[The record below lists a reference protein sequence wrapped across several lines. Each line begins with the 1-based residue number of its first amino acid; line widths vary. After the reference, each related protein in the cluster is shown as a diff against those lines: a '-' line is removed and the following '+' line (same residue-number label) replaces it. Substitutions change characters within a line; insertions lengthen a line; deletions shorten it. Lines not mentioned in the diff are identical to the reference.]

1 MRTDFSAQG
10 SRHPALLFAISIAAI
25 ECIGLIV
32 YGVSIAM
39 SASANGSSGAQGSD
53 VSPAVLLLI
62 FILFGALVGL
72 VVRSLWRGK
81 GSART
86 AYLVTQGF
94 GLVIA
99 QTLISGSEPFEK
111 FVGWALIIGAV
122 GGAVAILTPA
132 ASRGLNL
139 TR

>member
-1 MRTDFSAQG
+1 MPISNRP
-10 SRHPALLFAISIAAI
+10 PALLFAIAVAAL
-25 ECIGLIV
+25 ECIGLFG
-32 YGVSIAM
+32 YGISIAI
-39 SASANGSSGAQGSD
+39 SAANEGSSGTTGSE
-53 VSPAVLLLI
+53 VSPVSLLVI
-62 FILFGALVGL
+62 FALFGVLIAL
-72 VVRSLWRGK
+72 VVRALWRGK

-99 QTLISGSEPFEK
+99 QALISGSETFE
-111 FVGWALIIGAV
+111 VIAGWTLAGASLA
-122 GGAVAILTPA
+122 GAIAILTPG

>member
-1 MRTDFSAQG
+1 MPAN
-10 SRHPALLFAISIAAI
+10 SRHPALLFAISVAAL
-25 ECIGLIV
+25 ECLGLFA
-32 YGVSIAM
+32 YGISIAV
-39 SASANGSSGAQGSD
+39 SAAHEGSTGTTGSN
-53 VSPAVLLLI
+53 VSPVSLLVI
-62 FILFGALVGL
+62 FVLFGALIGL
-72 VVRSLWRGK
+72 VVRALWRGK

-99 QTLISGSEPFEK
+99 QTLISGSESFE
-111 FVGWALIIGAV
+111 VITGWALAAAAIAGAI
-122 GGAVAILTPA
+122 AILTPA

>member
-1 MRTDFSAQG
+1 MPS
-10 SRHPALLFAISIAAI
+10 SERHPALLLAIAVAAI
-25 ECIGLIV
+25 ECVGLFV
-32 YGVSIAM
+32 YGISIAY
-39 SASANGSSGAQGSD
+39 SAAVSPSTVTTGSD
-53 VSPAVLLLI
+53 VSPISLLI
-62 FILFGALVGL
+62 IFVLFGALIGL
-72 VVRSLWRGK
+72 VVRALWRGK

-99 QTLISGSEPFEK
+99 QTLISGSETFE
-111 FVGWALIIGAV
+111 VITGWALAIGAV
-122 GGAVAILTPA
+122 AGAVAILTPG

>member
-1 MRTDFSAQG
+1 MPTKSASQ
-10 SRHPALLFAISIAAI
+10 SDRHPALVFAIGVAAL
-25 ECIGLIV
+25 ECLGLIV
-32 YGVSIAM
+32 YGISIAM
-39 SASANGSSGAQGSD
+39 SASTSGSSGAQGSE
-53 VSPAVLLLI
+53 VSPAALLLI
-62 FILFGALVGL
+62 FLVFGALIAL
-72 VVRSLWRGK
+72 VVRALWRGK

-99 QTLISGSEPFEK
+99 QTLVAGSEPFEK
-111 FVGWALIIGAV
+111 VIGWALIAVAVTGAL
-122 GGAVAILTPA
+122 AILTPG

>member
-1 MRTDFSAQG
+1 
-10 SRHPALLFAISIAAI
+10 LFAYGISIA
-25 ECIGLIV
+25 
-32 YGVSIAM
+32 VSA
-39 SASANGSSGAQGSD
+39 AENGSSGTTGSD
-53 VSPAVLLLI
+53 VAPITLLLI
-62 FILFGALVGL
+62 FGMFGVLIGL
-72 VVRSLWRGK
+72 VVRALWRGK

-99 QTLISGSEPFEK
+99 QTLISGSEPFE
-111 FVGWALIIGAV
+111 VMTGWALAAAAVAGAF
-122 GGAVAILTPA
+122 AILTPA